1 MNSEHSIESGKIVLN
16 GQVIH
21 EGRLMYY
28 TTNSFNLHLA
38 QKGIT
43 DRGVQEIYIGG
54 GYNDR
59 FTCSSYEV
67 LNSVIEVIFRSIIAG
82 DE

>member
-28 TTNSFNLHLA
+28 TANSFNLHLA
-38 QKGIT
+38 
-43 DRGVQEIYIGG
+43 
-54 GYNDR
+54 
-59 FTCSSYEV
+59 
-67 LNSVIEVIFRSIIAG
+67 
-82 DE
+82 